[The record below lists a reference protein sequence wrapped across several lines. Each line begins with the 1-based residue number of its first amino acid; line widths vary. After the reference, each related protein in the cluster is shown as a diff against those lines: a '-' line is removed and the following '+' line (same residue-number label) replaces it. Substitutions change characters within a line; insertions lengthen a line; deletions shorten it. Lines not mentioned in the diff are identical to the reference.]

1 MNIENIIKL
10 ARPEV
15 LKIKSYSSARSQYK
29 FSGENIYI
37 DANECPFE
45 PYIGAENLSRYPEQQ
60 PSEVIKKLSQLYNI
74 SKNKL
79 VVMRGADEGIDI
91 LLRVFC
97 NPKKDNV
104 IINLSLIHI

>member
-29 FSGENIYI
+29 FSRENIYI

-45 PYIGAENLSRYPEQQ
+45 PYLGAENLSRYPEQQ
-60 PSEVIKKLSQLYNI
+60 PS
-74 SKNKL
+74 
-79 VVMRGADEGIDI
+79 
-91 LLRVFC
+91 
-97 NPKKDNV
+97 
-104 IINLSLIHI
+104 